1 MPIFIFLSPNGKFRP
16 LCILIARYQPG
27 DQVES
32 EQLRQQRR
40 VQKITPARP
49 ADPIWISEQ
58 TEPTRPRKKI
68 MRPEAYE
75 RKIDE
80 LASRHPALAANIVSV
95 LMLAAAL
102 LALNTAL

>member
-1 MPIFIFLSPNGKFRP
+1 
-16 LCILIARYQPG
+16 
-27 DQVES
+27 
-32 EQLRQQRR
+32 
-40 VQKITPARP
+40 
-49 ADPIWISEQ
+49 
-58 TEPTRPRKKI
+58 